1 MPRKH
6 FLFINDDDLEDRRV
20 SFDCLLTVVAKSK
33 DLCTSIPVLIFLGI
47 DLLAD
52 RKYAKR
58 RKEYLKKK
66 EDIKKPVTAK
76 DEPEDL
82 FTGGNSDGEVEEDL
96 FKDPPKNL
104 NMNIEG
110 KNNNSHALENCYCFF
125 VLCRNL

>member
-1 MPRKH
+1 M
-6 FLFINDDDLEDRRV
+6 NEDDVEDRRV

-66 EDIKKPVTAK
+66 EEKDIKKPSVTAE
-76 DEPEDL
+76 DEPEEL
-82 FTGGNSDGEVEEDL
+82 FTQVSGNNDGEVEDL

-104 NMNIEG
+104 NMNIDG
-110 KNNNSHALENCYCFF
+110 KNNNLHTLKNCYCFF
-125 VLCRNL
+125 CSFQKPLKD